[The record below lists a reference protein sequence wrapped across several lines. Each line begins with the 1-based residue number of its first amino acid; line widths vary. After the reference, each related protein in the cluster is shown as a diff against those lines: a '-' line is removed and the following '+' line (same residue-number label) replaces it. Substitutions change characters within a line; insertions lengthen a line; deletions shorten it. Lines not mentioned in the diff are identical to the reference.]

1 MMGINART
9 LLRGLEFA
17 VHKDGND
24 LPDRAMHLMLPHGP
38 ENGPYRTD
46 RIHLMERLRR
56 SYLVEQTATHL
67 RDRLRVIPKGGKLP
81 GVIRLAASLGVSKST
96 VRSALR
102 MLESEGLIALAED
115 GLSRTVS
122 VHSVDKKKP
131 FRICILLFDALA
143 IENPRSQQF
152 ILETQ
157 DHLEQAGFSCF
168 LSSISQCAL
177 RHDVGRISRYILKTP
192 ADAWMVMAGSYELL
206 GWFVAQKIPCIAFAG
221 RRRTYPIAA
230 VGPDI
235 VSPFLV
241 AVRKLI
247 ELGHRRI
254 VFLVRKPMRLPEPG
268 LTVKAFIEEMSAHGI
283 PVSDYNLPDWEE
295 TREGMKALW
304 QSLFQV
310 TPPTAVIMAD
320 VQLVTAFLQFIG
332 NRRIVMPDRI
342 SLVSAEDDPSFEWC
356 DPPIAHIRWD
366 SAPVVRRIVRWASAI
381 RRGQQDLKQDVYP
394 AEFVLGGTIAPA
406 PRS

>member
-1 MMGINART
+1 MIGNIAWG
-9 LLRGLEFA
+9 LLRGVRFA
-17 VHKDGND
+17 VPNDGNGR
-24 LPDRAMHLMLPHGP
+24 PDRAMHLILQHGP

-46 RIHLMERLRR
+46 PCHLMERLRR

-67 RDRLRVIPKGGKLP
+67 RERLRLIPKGGKLP
-81 GVIRLAASLGVSKST
+81 GVIRLATLLGVSKST

-102 MLESEGLIALAED
+102 LLESEGLIALADD
-115 GLSRTVS
+115 GLSRIIASHASATQ
-122 VHSVDKKKP
+122 KP
-131 FRICILLFDALA
+131 FRIGILLFDSLA
-143 IENPRSQQF
+143 VENQRSQQF
-152 ILETQ
+152 VLETK
-157 DHLEQAGFSCF
+157 DHLEQAGFNCF
-168 LSSISQCAL
+168 LSSISQCSV
-177 RHDVGRISRYILKTP
+177 RHDLGRISRYIRKTP

-206 GWFVAQKIPCIAFAG
+206 GWFAAQKVPCMAFAG

-235 VSPFLV
+235 VTPFL
-241 AVRKLI
+241 AAIRKLI

-295 TREGMKALW
+295 TREGMRALW

-310 TPPTAVIMAD
+310 TPPTAVFMAD

-356 DPPIAHIRWD
+356 DPPISHIRWD
-366 SAPVVRRIVRWASAI
+366 SAPVVRRIVSWASAL
-381 RRGQQDLKQDVYP
+381 RRGKEDFKQVVYP

-406 PRS
+406 PKS

>member
-1 MMGINART
+1 MIGNIAWG
-9 LLRGLEFA
+9 LLRGVRFA
-17 VHKDGND
+17 DPND
-24 LPDRAMHLMLPHGP
+24 ENGRPDRAMHLILPHGP

-46 RIHLMERLRR
+46 PYHLMERLRR

-67 RDRLRVIPKGGKLP
+67 RERLRVIPKGGKLP
-81 GVIRLAASLGVSKST
+81 GVIRLATSLGVSKST

-102 MLESEGLIALAED
+102 MLETEGLIALSED
-115 GLSRTVS
+115 GLSRIIAS
-122 VHSVDKKKP
+122 HASAKQNP
-131 FRICILLFDALA
+131 FRIGILLFDALA

-152 ILETQ
+152 VLETQ
-157 DHLEQAGFSCF
+157 YHLEQAGFICF

-177 RHDVGRISRYILKTP
+177 RHDVGRISRYIRKTP
-192 ADAWMVMAGSYELL
+192 ADAWVVMAGSYELL
-206 GWFVAQKIPCIAFAG
+206 GWFAAQKIPCIAFAG

-230 VGPDI
+230 VGPD
-235 VSPFLV
+235 VVTPFLS
-241 AVRKLI
+241 ATRKLI

-268 LTVKAFIEEMSAHGI
+268 LTVKAFIEEMNAHGI

-295 TREGMKALW
+295 SREGMKALW

-310 TPPTAVIMAD
+310 TPPTAVIIAD
-320 VQLVTAFLQFIG
+320 VQLVTAFLQFLG

-366 SAPVVRRIVRWASAI
+366 SVPVVRRIVRWASAI
-381 RRGQQDLKQDVYP
+381 RRGQEDLNQDVYP

-406 PRS
+406 PKP